1 MQTYKNKYTTNER
14 LYHKT
19 QLILCN
25 WEKYTWVS
33 FMHLS
38 AVSDFF
44 VMEHLSLYIK
54 DNKLPVIPELT
65 LLHDL
70 LGQLEQSAS
79 GA

>member
-44 VMEHLSLYIK
+44 VMEHLSMYIK
-54 DNKLPVIPELT
+54 DSLLLSELT

>member
-44 VMEHLSLYIK
+44 VMEHLSMYIK
-54 DNKLPVIPELT
+54 DSLLLSELT

-79 GA
+79 GV

>member
-1 MQTYKNKYTTNER
+1 
-14 LYHKT
+14 
-19 QLILCN
+19 
-25 WEKYTWVS
+25 
-33 FMHLS
+33 MHLS

-44 VMEHLSLYIK
+44 VMEHLSMYIK
-54 DNKLPVIPELT
+54 DSLLLSELT

>member
-1 MQTYKNKYTTNER
+1 MKAYKNKYTTNER
-14 LYHKT
+14 FYHYKT

-25 WEKYTWVS
+25 VKNRPRVS
-33 FMHLS
+33 FMHSS

-44 VMEHLSLYIK
+44 VMEHLSLNIK
-54 DNKLPVIPELT
+54 DNLLLSELT

-70 LGQLEQSAS
+70 LGQLEQSAA

>member
-25 WEKYTWVS
+25 WEKYTRVS

-44 VMEHLSLYIK
+44 VMEHLSMYIK
-54 DNKLPVIPELT
+54 DSLLLSELT